1 MTSRAR
7 SIKFKWLSPRLLGV
21 LAFQMLPLGTFPLGT
36 QHEKPKLHE
45 NLPRGALVN
54 SPS

>member
-1 MTSRAR
+1 MTSKAR
-7 SIKFKWLSPRLLGV
+7 SIKVKWLSPGFLGV

-45 NLPRGALVN
+45 
-54 SPS
+54 ST